1 MTPDISSSFMRFE
14 MTERE
19 QLTSQIFSHEN
30 KAYLKNLLADNA
42 EEQLRDLY
50 NPTDPEIWFQAQA
63 KRAGMMEIL
72 RFLLEQSL
80 ASEEIMNSISQENKD
95 SQ

>member
-19 QLTSQIFSHEN
+19 QLTSQILSHEN
-30 KAYLKNLLADNA
+30 KAYLKNLLADQA

-50 NPTDPEIWFQAQA
+50 NPAEPVIWMQAQA
-63 KRAGMMEIL
+63 KRSGMMEVL
-72 RFLLEQSL
+72 RFLLDQSL
-80 ASEEIMNSISQENKD
+80 ASEEIMAGISQENRD
-95 SQ
+95 SE

>member
-19 QLTSQIFSHEN
+19 QLTSQILSHEN
-30 KAYLKNLLADNA
+30 KAYLKNLLADHA
-42 EEQLRDLY
+42 EEQLRDVF
-50 NPTDPEIWFQAQA
+50 NPNDVQVWMQAQS
-63 KRAGMMEIL
+63 KRTGMIEIL
-72 RFLLEQSL
+72 RYLLEQSL

-95 SQ
+95 LQ

>member
-19 QLTSQIFSHEN
+19 QLTSQILSHEN
-30 KAYLKNLLADNA
+30 KAYIKNLLSDQA
-42 EEQLRDLY
+42 EDQLRDLY
-50 NPTDPEIWFQAQA
+50 TPNDPEIWFQAQA
-63 KRAGMMEIL
+63 RRAGMMEVL
-72 RFLLEQSL
+72 RFLLESSL
-80 ASEEIMNSISQENKD
+80 AAEEAMNTIAQENKD

>member
-19 QLTSQIFSHEN
+19 QLTSQILSHEN
-30 KAYLKNLLADNA
+30 KAYLKNLLADHA
-42 EEQLRDLY
+42 EDQLRDVF
-50 NPTDPEIWFQAQA
+50 NPNDVQVWMQAQS
-63 KRAGMMEIL
+63 KRTGMIEIL
-72 RFLLEQSL
+72 RYLLEQSL